1 MEVLRGTLDSQ
12 LPLIEKAIEEASFIS
27 FDAEFSGLHSNS
39 SLRSHPL
46 DDLQTRYE
54 KYRKNAQE
62 FLVVQFGLTCFKWN
76 GLEDEESFQAKPF
89 NFYVFP
95 TTTTGRAQLDRV
107 FVSQSSGLDFLAK
120 HGFDFNKWVYQGIP
134 YMTVQEEKVYVE
146 KKMRELNGNM
156 PDVQVDENC
165 QAFVNEL
172 CQNVD
177 EWLTSGQDN
186 YLNIDVSN
194 GYRRRLVYQEV
205 RNRYGPEL
213 VAEGRQ
219 GFIKISKTSNESRT
233 KLKEEK
239 VKLFEHDVQRAIGF
253 RKIIDLICKS
263 KKPIVGHNM
272 FLDLCMIYEQF
283 FEPLPER
290 FEDFQK
296 KIHEVFPSLYDTKH
310 LASRILGLETSFG
323 DSSLSELISRV
334 KGPAFTSPNIQIHYE
349 HPRYWSDS
357 YFHEAGYDAYC
368 TGFVFLKLCG
378 YLVSKNPNYASKIE
392 EKKSKLESNAEHV
405 YDYEDLPPVDDR
417 NWDYAA
423 GCNIAPG
430 KCSSPPFEI
439 FQIPDIVKEENRLH
453 LVKSDIDSFSLEEPN
468 PMCLEK
474 PHVFYVKIAKPI
486 PDNFSPKL
494 LTQQLYK
501 PYGNVFVYSLQ
512 ENQYFLTF
520 KNVVGLEEVQKILND
535 TSGLKV
541 EMLSY
546 RNYVENK
553 ADLL

>member
-12 LPLIEKAIEEASFIS
+12 LPLIEKAIEEADFLS
-27 FDAEFSGLHSNS
+27 FDAEFSGLHNS
-39 SLRSHPL
+39 LSLRSHPL

-62 FLVVQFGLTCFKWN
+62 FLVVQFGLTCFKWS
-76 GLEDEESFQAKPF
+76 GEDDKGFLAKPF

-95 TTTTGRAQLDRV
+95 TTTSGRAQLDRV

-134 YMTVQEEKVYVE
+134 YMTVQEEKIYVE

-172 CQNVD
+172 CQNID
-177 EWLTSGQDN
+177 DWLTIGQEN

-219 GFIKISKTSNESRT
+219 GFIKISKTSDESRT

-239 VKLFEHDVQRAIGF
+239 IKLFEHDVQRAIGF
-253 RKIIDLICKS
+253 RKIIDLICRS
-263 KKPIVGHNM
+263 KKPIIGHNM

-290 FEDFQK
+290 FEDFQR
-296 KIHEVFPSLYDTKH
+296 KIHEIFPSLYDTKH

-334 KGPAFTSPNIQIHYE
+334 KGAAFASPDIQIHYE

-368 TGFVFLKLCG
+368 TGFVFLKLGG
-378 YLVSKNPNYASKIE
+378 YLG
-392 EKKSKLESNAEHV
+392 KKSLPTSKEKQKVEHSSEYV
-405 YDYEDLPPVDDR
+405 YDYESMSSVEDS
-417 NWDYAA
+417 NWDYATGREITPA
-423 GCNIAPG
+423 TVSP
-430 KCSSPPFEI
+430 PPFEI
-439 FQIPDIVKEENRLH
+439 FKIPEITKEKNRLH
-453 LVKSDIDSFSLEEPN
+453 LVKSDVDSFSLEEPN
-468 PMCLEK
+468 VMSLEK
-474 PHVFYVKIAKPI
+474 PNVFYVKIVEPAPTK
-486 PDNFSPKL
+486 FSPKL
-494 LTQQLYK
+494 LTQHLYK
-501 PYGNVFVYSLQ
+501 TYGNVFIYSLK
-512 ENQYFLTF
+512 ENQCFLTF
-520 KNVVGLEEVQKILND
+520 KNVVDLEDVKGLLNS
-535 TSGLKV
+535 TPGLKV
-541 EMLSY
+541 EMMSY
-546 RNYVENK
+546 KNYVDNK
-553 ADLL
+553 AVL